1 MLDSRRSWGLCRQAP
16 APAGS
21 PAIVGFAGRL
31 PSRRHFLMS
40 EDERPD
46 NPTAYDATARTADSS
61 AMLVARGRDG
71 TRAVAANGHPARAVQ
86 PALATSVSETS
97 AGVRAPKRPTPP
109 PPGYTREPPIE
120 PIEARTRT
128 RLKKLR
134 MFAILVAILLL
145 GLVSFAFGMFMA
157 VASDLPKL
165 ENSSEFNNASNSVL
179 LDDHGN
185 QIAILSQQH
194 RILLKEGQVPQ
205 PVINAVI
212 SVEDKRFYHNS
223 GIDIRGIG
231 RAILADV
238 LHGGAVQGASTI
250 EQQFVKNVLQAQSHR
265 TIFEKL
271 REAALAYHLS
281 RRWPKNKIITEYL
294 NTIYFG
300 NGAYGI
306 ESAAQTYFG
315 HMPGYIGCGSLTD
328 LCVTQLQYHPADEA
342 LLAGLIASPSGF
354 DPIAYP
360 AHALARRAEVLND
373 MLAQGYINRSQYDT
387 AMATPLPTS
396 SEVQAPELTTEGGYN
411 TGYFDDWVQQQV
423 INRYGAQRAFE
434 GGLKITTSLD
444 LQLQQAAEDSI
455 NAYLGNPDGPSA
467 SLVAIDNA
475 TGQVKA
481 MVGGRNYDASPFN
494 LATQGE
500 RQPGSAF
507 KAFDLAAALEH
518 GISPYSVWP
527 SHPLT
532 LRDPHGGVFV
542 VRNDE
547 SSYAG
552 TNTLLAAT
560 TLSDNTVYAQV
571 GVKVGTHRIAGL
583 AHRMGITTP
592 ISTNYAMTIGGLS
605 TGVTV
610 LDMAHAYETIAEGGR
625 RVSGSLVAGGPLSSY
640 SPVGIEKVRFPNG
653 HEEVDTPVYRRV
665 LPAWVA
671 STETSMLETVITS
684 GTGTNAAIGG
694 FAAGKT
700 GTTSNYADAWFVG
713 WNNKYTVA
721 VWVGYPNKL
730 VPMETDFGGSPVLGG
745 TYPALIWRDFMLSA
759 MSIANQ
765 GAAGTT
771 PTPASAAAAAAA
783 AGGGGG
789 ATSSASSSSGSA
801 TAAPSGRGTAGGT
814 GGGANKAT
822 PTPAPSPVPAS
833 PAPAG
838 GQGTGGGQGAATPS
852 APAASTPAPAATA
865 PSGTGG
871 GGGAASPGASGGSA
885 APPG

>member
-1 MLDSRRSWGLCRQAP
+1 
-16 APAGS
+16 
-21 PAIVGFAGRL
+21 
-31 PSRRHFLMS
+31 
-40 EDERPD
+40 
-46 NPTAYDATARTADSS
+46 
-61 AMLVARGRDG
+61 
-71 TRAVAANGHPARAVQ
+71 
-86 PALATSVSETS
+86 
-97 AGVRAPKRPTPP
+97 
-109 PPGYTREPPIE
+109 
-120 PIEARTRT
+120 
-128 RLKKLR
+128 
-134 MFAILVAILLL
+134 
-145 GLVSFAFGMFMA
+145 MA

-165 ENSSEFNNASNSVL
+165 ENSTEFNNASNSVL

-212 SVEDKRFYHNS
+212 SVEDKRFYHSS

-281 RRWPKNKIITEYL
+281 HRWPKNKIITEYL

-315 HMPGYIGCGSLTD
+315 HMPGYIGCGALTD

-342 LLAGLIASPSGF
+342 LLAGLIASPSGY
-354 DPIAYP
+354 DPIAHP
-360 AHALARRAEVLND
+360 MHALARRAEVLND

-387 AMATPLPTS
+387 ATATPLPAT

-411 TGYFDDWVQQQV
+411 TGYFDDWVQEQV
-423 INRYGAQRAFE
+423 IDRYGAQRAFE

-444 LQLQQAAEDSI
+444 LQLQKAAEDSI
-455 NAYLGNPDGPSA
+455 NAYLANPGGPSA
-467 SLVAIDNA
+467 ALVAIDNS

-507 KAFDLAAALEH
+507 KAFDLAAALER

-552 TNTLLAAT
+552 SNTLLAAT
-560 TLSDNTVYAQV
+560 TLSDNTVFAQV
-571 GVKVGTHRIAGL
+571 GVKTGTHRIAGL

-610 LDMAHAYETIAEGGR
+610 LDMAHAYETIAEDGR
-625 RVSGSLVAGGPLSSY
+625 RVSGSFLAGDPLNSFG
-640 SPVGIEKVRFPNG
+640 PVGIEKVRFPSG
-653 HEEVDTPVYRRV
+653 LVQVDTPIYRRV
-665 LPAWVA
+665 LPSWVA

-730 VPMETDFGGSPVLGG
+730 VPMQTDFGGSPVLGG

-759 MSIANQ
+759 MAITANHSAS
-765 GAAGTT
+765 GVTA
-771 PTPASAAAAAAA
+771 TPASAAAAA
-783 AGGGGG
+783 GGGG
-789 ATSSASSSSGSA
+789 AATSSAPSSSGSA
-801 TAAPSGRGTAGGT
+801 TSAPSSRSTNGGT
-814 GGGANKAT
+814 GGGAGGANNSA
-822 PTPAPSPVPAS
+822 PAAPGPAAAS

-838 GQGTGGGQGAATPS
+838 GQGTAGGQGAAAPS
-852 APAASTPAPAATA
+852 APPASTPAPAAPA
-865 PSGTGG
+865 PSAPATGG
-871 GGGAASPGASGGSA
+871 GSASPGASGGSA
-885 APPG
+885 APAG

>member
-1 MLDSRRSWGLCRQAP
+1 
-16 APAGS
+16 
-21 PAIVGFAGRL
+21 
-31 PSRRHFLMS
+31 MS
-40 EDERPD
+40 EHERPD
-46 NPTAYDATARTADSS
+46 NPSS
-61 AMLVARGRDG
+61 YVAPALSTEPPSILDGPRRNVSRPVAAIGRSV
-71 TRAVAANGHPARAVQ
+71 RAVTAPSSPPADRR
-86 PALATSVSETS
+86 PA
-97 AGVRAPKRPTPP
+97 PP
-109 PPGYTREPPIE
+109 PPPLGYTREPPIE
-120 PIEARTRT
+120 PLQPRRRT

-134 MFAILVAILLL
+134 LLAIFLAVAVL
-145 GLVSFAFGMFMA
+145 GAISFAFGMFMA

-165 ENSSEFNNASNSVL
+165 ENSAEFNNASNSVL

-185 QIAILSQQH
+185 QIATLAQQQ
-194 RILLKEGQVPQ
+194 RILLKVGQVPAS
-205 PVINAVI
+205 VSDAVI

-231 RAILADV
+231 RALFQDIL
-238 LHGGAVQGASTI
+238 HQGAVQGASTI
-250 EQQFVKNVLQAQSHR
+250 EQQFVKNVLQAQGHR
-265 TIFEKL
+265 TVFEKL

-281 RRWPKNKIITEYL
+281 HQWKKEKIITEYL

-306 ESAAQTYFG
+306 ESAARTYFG
-315 HMPGYIGCGSLTD
+315 HMPGYVGCGSSLGD
-328 LCVTQLQYHPADEA
+328 LCVTKLQYHPADEA

-354 DPIAYP
+354 DPVAHP
-360 AHALARRAEVLND
+360 AAARARRAEVLDD
-373 MLAQGYINRSQYDT
+373 MLDQHYISQQQYEV
-387 AMATPLPTS
+387 ALQTPLPTA
-396 SEVQAPELTTEGGYN
+396 SEIQAPELTTEGGYN

-423 INRYGAQRAFE
+423 INRYGAQQAFE

-444 LQLQQAAEDSI
+444 LQLQQAAQASI
-455 NAYLGNPDGPSA
+455 NAYLPSPDGPTA

-481 MVGGRNYDASPFN
+481 MVGGRDYDTTPFN

-507 KAFDLAAALEH
+507 KAFDLAAALED

-532 LRDPHGGVFV
+532 LRDPHGGLFV

-583 AHRMGITTP
+583 AHRMGLTTP

-625 RVSGSLVAGGPLSSY
+625 RISGSLVADPNGPLSSY
-640 SPVGIEKVRFPNG
+640 APVGIEKVKFPNG
-653 HEEVDTPVYRRV
+653 HIQDDQTVSRRV
-665 LPAWVA
+665 LPAGVA
-671 STETSMLETVITS
+671 STETSMLQTVISS
-684 GTGTNAAIGG
+684 GTGTAANIGG

-713 WNNKYTVA
+713 WNSKYTVA

-730 VPMETDFGGSPVLGG
+730 IPMTTAFGGAPVLGG
-745 TYPALIWRDFMLSA
+745 TFPALIWRNFMLSA
-759 MSIANQ
+759 EALGVDHST
-765 GAAGTT
+765 AGVV
-771 PTPASAAAAAAA
+771 PAPVSSASSAA
-783 AGGGGG
+783 AGGVQTD
-789 ATSSASSSSGSA
+789 TSGSASSSSPATSNSHGSGGSA
-801 TAAPSGRGTAGGT
+801 TSTPTN
-814 GGGANKAT
+814 GASPAT
-822 PTPAPSPVPAS
+822 PTTGAAQGNATPAPSPTPT
-833 PAPAG
+833 PTP
-838 GQGTGGGQGAATPS
+838 TPTPS
-852 APAASTPAPAATA
+852 APSTPAPTA
-865 PSGTGG
+865 PSSG
-871 GGGAASPGASGGSA
+871 GGSA
-885 APPG
+885 TPGAAGGVGAPPG